1 MLTTEN
7 TAGRKILV
15 PRSPRR
21 SSRSPTPRDGELG
34 STETA
39 HGTSSPSSSL
49 TSASDPVNE
58 PQAGIGD
65 DQTVVGSHSQDGEC
79 GIISREESGDLPVS
93 RGANDQIANSE
104 PEAAWDKSDDAN
116 SVNQTLLT
124 PSISIDSADIPL
136 PSTETEDDLADHPL
150 SPSTP
155 QRSSFSQSP
164 EDRLTITG
172 QNGDPVTVRDLAN
185 ATPTPSPAPISEIG
199 KEVDYG
205 PVAAEFDPPGLVP
218 ASSIMPSDKIPENQE
233 QPGLIMAAE
242 VSEDEDS
249 DFLDDLAGLQI
260 EDQYDARSTEPLPD
274 SPFSNSLFQ
283 ESLKRGISLAKAIVR
298 SMTDVSLLQRRT
310 PSCICYV
317 NAHLV

>member
-1 MLTTEN
+1 M
-7 TAGRKILV
+7 
-15 PRSPRR
+15 S
-21 SSRSPTPRDGELG
+21 
-34 STETA
+34 
-39 HGTSSPSSSL
+39 
-49 TSASDPVNE
+49 
-58 PQAGIGD
+58 
-65 DQTVVGSHSQDGEC
+65 
-79 GIISREESGDLPVS
+79 
-93 RGANDQIANSE
+93 
-104 PEAAWDKSDDAN
+104 EAAWDISSGAE

-136 PSTETEDDLADHPL
+136 PSTETEDDPTDGENPIQVWTAKDRIFDEHRESESAGFASPREPIGDHQHVPSSRLAHHPL

-172 QNGDPVTVRDLAN
+172 KDGDPVTVRELAN
-185 ATPTPSPAPISEIG
+185 ATPTPSPAPILEIG
-199 KEVDYG
+199 KEVDCG

-218 ASSIMPSDKIPENQE
+218 ASSIMPSDKFPENQE
-233 QPGLIMAAE
+233 QPGLIVAAE

-283 ESLKRGISLAKAIVR
+283 ESLKRGISLANAIVR
-298 SMTDVSLLQRRT
+298 SIDGCELAAAPDTQLHLLRERASHLSQFDYPAKRRIGIVGD
-310 PSCICYV
+310 SG
-317 NAHLV
+317 AGK